1 LGEYA
6 LGIPGGVN
14 AKIGRDADA
23 DRYVTGLPLASG
35 LYLAA

>member
-23 DRYVTGLPLASG
+23 DPSSHWLPLASG